1 MKRAGWFVGLVAGAS
16 LIASHGLMAQ
26 SAAHDIKIEVDPS
39 NRIEF
44 SGARSLQVNT
54 SASARWAVTTN
65 ESGTKVSASLNA
77 SLPAGFVMSARL
89 TPPAG
94 ARSSGARKLSVVAVD
109 LVTDISRLYSGSLPA
124 VVRLDAPAPAKVA
137 PTSRTLTLTVTN
149 GA

>member
-1 MKRAGWFVGLVAGAS
+1 MRWHGRLVGVLLAS
-16 LIASHGLMAQ
+16 LLAVRGAAAQ
-26 SAAHDIKIEVDPS
+26 SAAHDVKIEVDAS

-44 SGARSLQVNT
+44 SGARSLQLNST
-54 SASARWAVTTN
+54 ATARWVVTTN

-77 SLPAGFVMSARL
+77 ALPSGVVLSARF

-94 ARSSGARKLSVVAVD
+94 ARSRGARRLGVVAVD

-124 VVRLDAPAPAKVA
+124 VVRLEAPAPTKVT